1 MDTHFVVGYKGDEM
15 ETQEHEKT
23 LKEQLIKDFEQMSQ
37 DELDLLDQSYRILAN
52 KKEWQAAASL
62 EPIIQEPEVI
72 TTKNGATKSNG
83 QNTQTYPEDQM
94 EMSGK
99 RMRKQIEL
107 TYFHKPKQSFIP
119 IPIPIANLIESLGS
133 DAIRYD
139 SIRSVQSD
147 SNLYPVQSNPI
158 QSDSIRFD
166 SILFGSLG
174 SESSCIN

>member
-37 DELDLLDQSYRILAN
+37 DELDLLDQSYRFLAN
-52 KKEWQAAASL
+52 KKQWQTGASL

-72 TTKNGATKSNG
+72 TTKNSATKFNG

-119 IPIPIANLIESLGS
+119 IPYSNWESDRITPILMQFAMIQFGRSNR
-133 DAIRYD
+133 IR
-139 SIRSVQSD
+139 IWIQS
-147 SNLYPVQSNPI
+147 NRVQSNL
-158 QSDSIRFD
+158 IRFD
-166 SILFGSLG
+166 SIRFGSLG
-174 SESSCIN
+174 SESSRIN